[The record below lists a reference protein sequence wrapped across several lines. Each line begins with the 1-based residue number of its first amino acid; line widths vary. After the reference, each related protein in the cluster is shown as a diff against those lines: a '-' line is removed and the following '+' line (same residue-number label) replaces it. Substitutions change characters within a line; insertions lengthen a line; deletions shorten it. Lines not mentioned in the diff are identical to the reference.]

1 MGGVRQDWD
10 VRGGMCEFRAFE
22 AGRKGEIELKSIA
35 ILGSTGSIG
44 RQALQVLREMEGV
57 FRVAALAARENDGLM
72 LEQIRE
78 FNPRVAALLDE
89 GRARRLKAN
98 LGESSRTVVLCGE
111 DGIGSC
117 ITESGCDIVLNGM
130 VGIAGLVPTLTAL
143 EAGKSVALANKESLV
158 AGGQLVMDLASRKGI
173 KIIPVD
179 SEHSAI
185 FQCIGS
191 TPPSQVKRLLLTASG
206 GPFRGKSRE
215 DLKEVTPSQALKHPN
230 WKMGKK
236 ITIDSATL
244 MNKGL
249 EVIEARWL
257 FGMDADSIEVVIHP
271 QSIIHSMV
279 EMVDGAV
286 LAQLG
291 NPDMRLPIQYALTYP
306 NRIPSGLPRYD
317 PVETGKLEFFKPD
330 LETFPS
336 LRLAYEALREGG
348 TMTTVLNG
356 ANEAVVELFL
366 KGAVPFN
373 SIPAVVEKVLEK
385 HNNHKN
391 PCLDDIIYWD
401 GWSRSKVVQLVE
413 KDGEKFWHLR

>member
-1 MGGVRQDWD
+1 
-10 VRGGMCEFRAFE
+10 MCEFRAFE